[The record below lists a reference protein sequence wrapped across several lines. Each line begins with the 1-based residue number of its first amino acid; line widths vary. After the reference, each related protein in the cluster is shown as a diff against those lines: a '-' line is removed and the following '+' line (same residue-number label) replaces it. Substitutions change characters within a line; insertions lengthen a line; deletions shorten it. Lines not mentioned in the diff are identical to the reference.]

1 MGKFIR
7 GVVVGLGVMLVAVGF
22 AAVGHQRVPLSS
34 SCLRGAMCRGARSEK
49 VTGGRRRLLV
59 PRWLQMFPGV
69 ASALCNS

>member
-7 GVVVGLGVMLVAVGF
+7 GVGVGLGVMLVAVGF

-34 SCLRGAMCRGARSEK
+34 SCLRGVMCCGARSEK
-49 VTGGRRRLLV
+49 VTGGRQRLLV
-59 PRWLQMFPGV
+59 PPWLQMFPGV